1 MKILNGV
8 ILLGFLACGSA
19 LAADYSV
26 GIVNLGTLPF
36 GAGTG
41 LNSYS
46 ISEKGIGLLPGSP
59 YVPPSGLLPP
69 NTNCT
74 WEPAQVSVTDDQQ
87 YAYVFYYCDSPFPI
101 LVQFAITANGLVYDW
116 QQATDFGDGT
126 EPGMSTTANFVLVT
140 WAGEGGSL
148 GVVIYN
154 ATGQEVVSD
163 SGYQVTGQIDP
174 TGRFYY
180 SCSPTGPQ
188 GPQVAVYNVPH
199 KMGQRPVA
207 TSTDPVFVQ
216 SKCN

>member
-1 MKILNGV
+1 MKNIYGAILV
-8 ILLGFLACGSA
+8 GFLACGSSM
-19 LAADYSV
+19 AADYSV

-46 ISEKGIGLLPGSP
+46 ISAKGIHLLPGSP

-69 NTNCT
+69 STTCT
-74 WEPAQVSVTDDQQ
+74 WEPARVVVTQDQQ

-101 LVQFAITANGLVYDW
+101 LVQFTITSNGLMYEW
-116 QQATDFGDGT
+116 QQATDFGDGS
-126 EPGMSTTANFVLVT
+126 EPGMSTTGNYVSVT

-154 ATGQEVVSD
+154 ESGDEVVSD
-163 SGYQVTGQIDP
+163 GGYQITGQIDP
-174 TGRFYY
+174 NGRFYY

-188 GPQVAVYNVPH
+188 VTVYNVPYTTA
-199 KMGQRPVA
+199 QRPVA
-207 TSTDPVFVQ
+207 TSSDPVFVQ